1 MENAAKILVDRRAT
15 NGRNKKTES
24 GSKKTGAGFKKKR
37 VPGAGAGFKSKVGKF
52 DGGMLKISNYE
63 MKKMSKR

>member
-15 NGRNKKTES
+15 NGRNKTDS